1 MGDRTYDYVIVGA
14 GSAGCVLAN
23 RLTEDPGTTVLV
35 LEAGPSDDCDE
46 VRIPAAFY
54 RLFKTQRDWAYQTEE
69 QKQLQGRRLF
79 WPRGRML
86 GGCSSINAMIYI
98 RGHRLDYDTWRD
110 EHGCTG
116 WGYADLLPYFRRA
129 EDQARGPSAY
139 HGTGGPLRVEDLRSV
154 HELSRAFL
162 AAAVGWGLPPNDD
175 FNGAEQDG
183 VGQYQVTQRRGR
195 RWSTADG
202 YLRPATSRPNLTVC
216 TDALVTRVL
225 LDGDGRSRATGV
237 TYRHRGVEHT
247 ARVEAEVVLA
257 GGAINSP
264 QLLMLSGIGPATHLR
279 EVGVDVI
286 ADSPGVGAN
295 LHDHPAVPALWFT
308 QGTDDLYSA
317 ENPLGMMQWFLARR
331 GKFTS
336 NVAETGAFLRT
347 RDDLPAPDVQLHV
360 APAMFVNH
368 GLTEPPGVGFT
379 IGPTLVSVASR
390 GTLRLRTGDP
400 RLPPVI
406 EPNYLEAPEDLAS
419 LVAGI
424 RIAREIGDRPPLR
437 RFLRS
442 EYLPGPRVHDTE
454 ALEEYVRS
462 AVETLYHPVGTCAMG
477 TGENAV
483 VDTELR
489 VRGVAGLRV
498 VDASVM
504 PTVPRGNTNAPTIAL
519 AERASD
525 LIRGRVP
532 LAASAPVLLTDGT
545 R

>member
-1 MGDRTYDYVIVGA
+1 M
-14 GSAGCVLAN
+14 
-23 RLTEDPGTTVLV
+23 
-35 LEAGPSDDCDE
+35 
-46 VRIPAAFY
+46 
-54 RLFKTQRDWAYQTEE
+54 
-69 QKQLQGRRLF
+69 
-79 WPRGRML
+79 
-86 GGCSSINAMIYI
+86 
-98 RGHRLDYDTWRD
+98 
-110 EHGCTG
+110 
-116 WGYADLLPYFRRA
+116 
-129 EDQARGPSAY
+129 
-139 HGTGGPLRVEDLRSV
+139 

-162 AAAVGWGLPPNDD
+162 AAAVDWGLPPTDD

-195 RWSTADG
+195 RWSTADA
-202 YLRPATSRPNLTVC
+202 YLRPAADRPNLTVH

-225 LDGDGRSRATGV
+225 LDGGRATGV

-247 ARVEAEVVLA
+247 ARVDAEVILA

-264 QLLMLSGIGPATHLR
+264 QLLMLSGIGPAAHLR
-279 EVGVDVI
+279 EFGLDVV
-286 ADSPGVGAN
+286 ADLPGVGAN
-295 LHDHPAVPALWFT
+295 LHDHPAVPVLWFT
-308 QGTDDLYSA
+308 QGTGDLYAA
-317 ENPLGMMQWFLARR
+317 ENALGMLRWFVARR
-331 GKFTS
+331 GGFTS

-347 RDDLPAPDVQLHV
+347 RDDLPAPDIQLHV

-390 GTLRLRTGDP
+390 GALRLRTTDP
-400 RLPPVI
+400 RLSPLI
-406 EPNYLEAPEDLAS
+406 EPNYLDAAEDLES

-424 RIAREIGDRPPLR
+424 TVARQIGERPPLR

-442 EYLPGPRVHDTE
+442 EYLPGREVRSTE
-454 ALEEYVRS
+454 ELREYVRS
-462 AVETLYHPVGTCAMG
+462 AAETLYHPVGTCAMG
-477 TGENAV
+477 TGPDAV
-483 VDTELR
+483 VDPELR
-489 VRGVAGLRV
+489 VRGVTGLRV

-532 LAASAPVLLTDGT
+532 LAASAPAMSSAGGA

>member
-1 MGDRTYDYVIVGA
+1 MGDGTYDYVIVGA

-23 RLTEDPGTTVLV
+23 RLTEDPGTSVLV

-54 RLFKTQRDWAYQTEE
+54 RLFRTQRDWAYHTEE
-69 QKQLQGRRLF
+69 QKQLQGRRLY

-98 RGHRLDYDTWRD
+98 RGNRLDYDTWRD
-110 EHGCTG
+110 VHGCTG

-129 EDQARGPSAY
+129 EDQARGPSPY
-139 HGTGGPLRVEDLRSV
+139 HGTGGPLRVEDLREV

-162 AAAVGWGLPPNDD
+162 AAAVDWGLPPTDD

-195 RWSTADG
+195 RWSTADA
-202 YLRPATSRPNLTVC
+202 YLRPAADRPNLTVH

-225 LDGDGRSRATGV
+225 LDGGRATGV

-247 ARVEAEVVLA
+247 ARVDAEVILA

-264 QLLMLSGIGPATHLR
+264 QLLMLSGIGPAAHLR
-279 EVGVDVI
+279 EFGLDVV
-286 ADSPGVGAN
+286 ADLPGVGAN
-295 LHDHPAVPALWFT
+295 LHDHPAVPVLWFT
-308 QGTDDLYSA
+308 QGTGDLYAA
-317 ENPLGMMQWFLARR
+317 ENALGMLRWFVARR
-331 GKFTS
+331 GGFTS

-347 RDDLPAPDVQLHV
+347 RDDLPAPDIQLHV

-390 GTLRLRTGDP
+390 GALRLRTTDP
-400 RLPPVI
+400 RLSPLI
-406 EPNYLEAPEDLAS
+406 EPNYLDAAEDLES

-424 RIAREIGDRPPLR
+424 TVARQIGERPPLR

-442 EYLPGPRVHDTE
+442 EYLPGREVRSTE
-454 ALEEYVRS
+454 ELREYVRS
-462 AVETLYHPVGTCAMG
+462 AAETLYHPVGTCAMG
-477 TGENAV
+477 TGPDAV
-483 VDTELR
+483 VDPELR
-489 VRGVAGLRV
+489 VRGVTGLRV

-532 LAASAPVLLTDGT
+532 LAASAPAMSSAGGA